1 MSFSGSYD
9 PDDVQFLLK
18 PVAIEPT
25 EVREKERLI
34 QSGGRHYSE
43 MIGIERPPE
52 QEYLRLF
59 YEVFETNRHR
69 FAHDVVRLARRI
81 AARISGAITLVSLA
95 RAGTPIGVLLR
106 RTLRRL
112 GRPGMHFSISIIRD
126 HGWDNVAVDKIL
138 QTCEPYSVVFID
150 GWTGKG
156 AIAAELRHSIAGYS
170 ARHGFVWQPSLAV
183 VADPA
188 GVADHASTAEDYLI
202 PCSLLNAVISGLI
215 SRTILNRDY
224 VGSNEYHACRFYS
237 EFASRDLSR
246 WFVDTLDGDI
256 AQILREGEG
265 PIAGWTERHR
275 HEVECQAKSSLAAL
289 MERYGISDLNRM
301 KPGLGEATRSL
312 LRRIPERLI
321 LRSPESPEARHL
333 VYLAH
338 RSQVPVDVDLSLYVK
353 AVAIIRSL
361 GGVS

>member
-188 GVADHASTAEDYLI
+188 GVK
-202 PCSLLNAVISGLI
+202 
-215 SRTILNRDY
+215 RY
-224 VGSNEYHACRFYS
+224 VGLVRTAAGVSAFEPSCTHQGYLLEPRAGEWYCDYHGSRF
-237 EFASRDLSR
+237 AAG
-246 WFVDTLDGDI
+246 TGDVL
-256 AQILREGEG
+256 AG
-265 PIAGWTERHR
+265 PART
-275 HEVECQAKSSLAAL
+275 A
-289 MERYGISDLNRM
+289 
-301 KPGLGEATRSL
+301 
-312 LRRIPERLI
+312 LRRYEVAERDGT
-321 LRSPESPEARHL
+321 
-333 VYLAH
+333 VF
-338 RSQVPVDVDLSLYVK
+338 VSL
-353 AVAIIRSL
+353 
-361 GGVS
+361 